1 MDLIFKQ
8 TELRFLDDVT
18 PEALKKEREDQE
30 KRRRKKYQ
38 QQHIDEQELQH
49 ELQQKL
55 AGIKINLP
63 DGQEMQIDLAGDGVV
78 GVCTEG
84 DEEAGVEQPPALSDQ
99 RSKPRVQIADELVT
113 LENEQH
119 DENDVNKPLIS
130 VAQLKR
136 SQPGDHRQAELLD
149 VLSGEKRE
157 PIEYDLGS
165 YLDVLK
171 RKKLTFELLSY

>member
-63 DGQEMQIDLAGDGVV
+63 DGQEMQIDLAGDGSV

-84 DEEAGVEQPPALSDQ
+84 DEEAGVEQPPGSAIRRAISD
-99 RSKPRVQIADELVT
+99 RS
-113 LENEQH
+113 
-119 DENDVNKPLIS
+119 
-130 VAQLKR
+130 
-136 SQPGDHRQAELLD
+136 PGFK
-149 VLSGEKRE
+149 S
-157 PIEYDLGS
+157 PTNS
-165 YLDVLK
+165 
-171 RKKLTFELLSY
+171 